1 MTHVFIINP
10 AAGQRDHTREYTQAI
25 ERVCGARN
33 LTYRIEISTAPG
45 DCTRIARE
53 AAASGEPVRL
63 YACGGDG
70 TLNEVVYGAMG
81 YENAAVT
88 AYPGGSGNDFIK
100 IFDEPKAFYD
110 LERLLDSEESTFDL
124 ISCNDR
130 ISVNICSVGLDA
142 RIARDMV
149 AFKRLRLLQG
159 MRAYIASTVV
169 NLFKGI
175 TEHYTVKINDQVIDG
190 RQTFVCV
197 CNGSFYGGGFNPV
210 PEADPTDGV
219 LDVLI
224 VKRVRLWQVPFVIG
238 KYKNGQYR
246 KLTRLATH
254 YRTNRLTIHSQ
265 KDTALNTDGEIRPVQ
280 DVEIAIVPGK
290 MRFFYPRGAKIFA
303 RELSIAQPVHN

>member
-1 MTHVFIINP
+1 MTHIFIINP
-10 AAGQRDHTREYTQAI
+10 AAGQKDHTREYTQAI
-25 ERVCGARN
+25 EKACTARG
-33 LTYRIEISTAPG
+33 LSYRIEISAAPG

-53 AAASGEPVRL
+53 AASSGQSVRL

-70 TLNEVVYGAMG
+70 TLNEVVSGAMG

-100 IFDEPKAFYD
+100 IFNEPRAFYD
-110 LERLLDSEESTFDL
+110 LERLLDAQEATFDL
-124 ISCNDR
+124 IRCNDK

-149 AFKRLRLLQG
+149 AFKRIRLLQG
-159 MRAYIASTVV
+159 IRAYIASTVV

-175 TEHYTVKINDQVIDG
+175 SEPYTVEINGQVIDG

-210 PEADPTDGV
+210 PEADPTDGI

-246 KLTRLATH
+246 KLSKLATH
-254 YRTNRLTIHSQ
+254 YRTDKLSIHSQ
-265 KDTALNTDGEIRPVQ
+265 KDTALNTDGEIFPAQ
-280 DVEIAIVPGK
+280 DAEISVIPGK
-290 MRFFYPRGAKIFA
+290 MRFFYPKGLQIAA
-303 RELSIAQPVHN
+303 RELVSPGN